1 MRSRHTGERKFVCDH
16 SGCSAGYFSSGA
28 LQQHKSASHSTQE
41 VSCEFCGKCY
51 RSAFNLRAH
60 LRLSHREGT
69 IPCELCGKKFIT
81 VRKLYFCYRGIL
93 NEKVHHFRI
102 II

>member
-16 SGCSAGYFSSGA
+16 PGCSAGYFSSGA

-69 IPCELCGKKFIT
+69 IPCELCDKKFIT
-81 VRKLYFCYRGIL
+81 VRKLLLLLSLHYY
-93 NEKVHHFRI
+93 
-102 II
+102 